1 MLMFCSAVVVWSMK
15 PSIVTFGAGAWANTG
30 GARTPRR
37 ASTANATV
45 SPLLITASSCIGV
58 GLPCTPTARIVAT
71 PPRRAWP
78 RGGYLF
84 HGGPIAVR
92 TLLRR
97 PLLQCPPQP
106 GQENFHPPSP
116 RALRY
121 WVAASPA
128 GDVGSSCWAC

>member
-37 ASTANATV
+37 ASAANATV

-58 GLPCTPTARIVAT
+58 WAALHAHGKDPGDLSSPGVAT
-71 PPRRAWP
+71 RWLPLPRRADSCAHV
-78 RGGYLF
+78 F
-84 HGGPIAVR
+84 
-92 TLLRR
+92 RR

-106 GQENFHPPSP
+106 GQGKFHPPPP
-116 RALRY
+116 RALRH
-121 WVAASPA
+121 WVAARPA
-128 GDVGSSCWAC
+128 GGGR